1 MVITATE
8 FKSNMGKYL
17 AMVAHQDIFISKNGK
32 NIAKLTSPTVDKVS
46 ALNSLV
52 GIIPDAAGT
61 DENELREERLSRQ

>member
-17 AMVAHQDIFISKNGK
+17 AMVAQQDIFISKNGK
-32 NIAKLTSPTVDKVS
+32 NIAKLTNPSVDKVA

-52 GIIPDAAGT
+52 GIIPDGT
-61 DENELREERLSRQ
+61 EADETKLREERLSRQ